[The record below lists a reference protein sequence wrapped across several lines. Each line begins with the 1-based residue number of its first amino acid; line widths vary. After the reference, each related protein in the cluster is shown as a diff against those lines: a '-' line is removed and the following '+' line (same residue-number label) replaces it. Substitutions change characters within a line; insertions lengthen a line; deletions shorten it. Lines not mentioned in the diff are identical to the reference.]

1 MGFMIIN
8 TAQGVPNQSQGS
20 IIDPSGV
27 RVQANIVGT
36 INVNGIIF
44 SFFFW
49 TLYYS
54 LKKEVNQ
61 GSEILHGHSQ
71 KNQNFNSQKNFPH
84 YALFGRTK
92 RVDDA

>member
-27 RVQANIVGT
+27 RMQANIVGT

-44 SFFFW
+44 FFS

-61 GSEILHGHSQ
+61 AFAKEL
-71 KNQNFNSQKNFPH
+71 
-84 YALFGRTK
+84 
-92 RVDDA
+92 